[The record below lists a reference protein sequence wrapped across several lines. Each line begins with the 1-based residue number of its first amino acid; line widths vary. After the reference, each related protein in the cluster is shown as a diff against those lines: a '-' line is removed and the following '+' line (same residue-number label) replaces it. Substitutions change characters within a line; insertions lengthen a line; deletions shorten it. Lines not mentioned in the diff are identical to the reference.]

1 MQSNTEAVCRSMK
14 ERLKDPVATITQ
26 HDRCCIFKV
35 HDQLRN
41 VNEKCYLPEIMSIG
55 PYHHGQQSLQWIEP
69 HKLRYLNSLLQW
81 NRVSLEKLVN
91 AIMEHESHLREYYAE
106 TIDLDQVK
114 FTEMVVLDGCFVIE
128 LVRKFNMAELR
139 DKDDPIFKMDW
150 VLSSLQRDLI
160 LFENQLP
167 FSVLCKLFDLIEAPN
182 QHDRLIYLLCGFLTE
197 NGVKL
202 RRSEMPKQ
210 ISQFNIEF
218 KHGVLWIPT
227 LTIEDRTECVL
238 RNLMAYEQYSKDLP
252 QYFVTNY
259 VKFFSGLIDSPRDVE
274 ILRRYGVIDNW
285 LGGSEENGKSTK
297 STKNR
302 FRFTVVG
309 EENGGRDGTS
319 AGGRD
324 DELEFGRGVRTW
336 SLPGPMR
343 EEMEEAAARSVGV
356 DGGVVYN
363 GSAFAVNNGSSFQD
377 LYKQAAFCYEE
388 LILSHPLVPLY
399 HLAFADTAVAVG
411 VEPDNKLPYNE
422 YYEYFGPDYTLHVEP
437 HPMENQN
444 FTTGFGED
452 QGIVNG

>member
-1 MQSNTEAVCRSMK
+1 MQSNTEAVCRCMK
-14 ERLKDPVATITQ
+14 ERLKDVVVATTQ
-26 HDRCCIFKV
+26 NDRHCIFKV
-35 HDQLRN
+35 HDQLRK

-55 PYHHGQQSLQWIEP
+55 PYHHGQQNLQWIEP
-69 HKLRYLNSLLQW
+69 HKLRYFNSLLQW

-106 TIDLDQVK
+106 TINLDQVK

-167 FSVLCKLFDLIEAPN
+167 FTVLCKLFDLIEAPN
-182 QHDRLIYLLCGFLTE
+182 QHDRLIYLLCGFVSNLFPSFGYGHGQKTNQIISGDENVKHLLELIHKWWMPIIPPRPEPGREQRQGQSQRRFFSASQLTE

-218 KHGVLWIPT
+218 KRGVLWIPT

-285 LGGSEENGKSTK
+285 LGGSEEVYNMFRMINKST
-297 STKNR
+297 TYPN
-302 FRFTVVG
+302 
-309 EENGGRDGTS
+309 
-319 AGGRD
+319 
-324 DELEFGRGVRTW
+324 TW
-336 SLPGPMR
+336 SCYDVLR
-343 EEMEEAAARSVGV
+343 ERVNEHCNTSLKGRIARLRRNCV
-356 DGGVVYN
+356 
-363 GSAFAVNNGSSFQD
+363 
-377 LYKQAAFCYEE
+377 
-388 LILSHPLVPLY
+388 
-399 HLAFADTAVAVG
+399 
-411 VEPDNKLPYNE
+411 
-422 YYEYFGPDYTLHVEP
+422 
-437 HPMENQN
+437 
-444 FTTGFGED
+444 FTTLVTESV
-452 QGIVNG
+452 ISI

>member
-14 ERLKDPVATITQ
+14 ERLKDVVVATTQ
-26 HDRCCIFKV
+26 NDRHCIFKV

-41 VNEKCYLPEIMSIG
+41 VNEKCYLPEIMAIG

-69 HKLRYLNSLLQW
+69 HKLRYMNSLLQW
-81 NRVSLEKLVN
+81 KRVSLEKLVN
-91 AIMEHESHLREYYAE
+91 AVMEHESHLREYYAE
-106 TIDLDQVK
+106 TINLDQVK
-114 FTEMVVLDGCFVIE
+114 FTDMVVLDGCFVIE

-182 QHDRLIYLLCGFLTE
+182 QHDRLIYLLLGFLTE

-210 ISQFNIEF
+210 ISLFNIEF
-218 KHGVLWIPT
+218 KHGVLCIPT

-285 LGGSEENGKSTK
+285 LGGSEEVYNMFRMINKSTTYPK
-297 STKNR
+297 
-302 FRFTVVG
+302 
-309 EENGGRDGTS
+309 
-319 AGGRD
+319 
-324 DELEFGRGVRTW
+324 TW
-336 SLPGPMR
+336 SCYDVLCERVNEHCNTSLKGR
-343 EEMEEAAARSVGV
+343 IARLRRNCV
-356 DGGVVYN
+356 
-363 GSAFAVNNGSSFQD
+363 
-377 LYKQAAFCYEE
+377 
-388 LILSHPLVPLY
+388 
-399 HLAFADTAVAVG
+399 
-411 VEPDNKLPYNE
+411 
-422 YYEYFGPDYTLHVEP
+422 
-437 HPMENQN
+437 
-444 FTTGFGED
+444 FTTLVTESV
-452 QGIVNG
+452 ISI